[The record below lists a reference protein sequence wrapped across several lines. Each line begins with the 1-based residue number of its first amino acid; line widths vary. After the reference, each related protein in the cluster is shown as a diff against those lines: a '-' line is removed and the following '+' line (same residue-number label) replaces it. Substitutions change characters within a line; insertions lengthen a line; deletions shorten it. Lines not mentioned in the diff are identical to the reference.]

1 MSRPRFLA
9 DHDLNDYIVTGVF
22 RLEPLIEFRRAREAD
37 LARASD
43 DQVLEFAAANP
54 LLVVS
59 HDVTTM
65 TNAAYKRLK
74 MGLPLSGLF
83 LVEQT
88 TPVAAVIDSLILI
101 WSASELEE
109 WQGRV
114 QYLPL

>member
-9 DHDLNDYIVTGVF
+9 DHDLNDYIVAGVL
-22 RLEPLIEFRRAREAD
+22 RLEPSVQFLRARELG

-43 DQVLEFAAANP
+43 DQVLQFAVANP

-65 TNAAYKRLK
+65 SDAAYKRLGQ
-74 MGLPLSGLF
+74 GLPLTGLF
-83 LVEQT
+83 LVKQL
-88 TPVAAVIDSLILI
+88 TPVAAVIDSLVLI

-109 WQGRV
+109 WGGRV

>member
-9 DHDLNDYIVTGVF
+9 DHDLNDYIVAGVS
-22 RLEPLIEFRRAREAD
+22 RLEPLIEFRRAREVG
-37 LARASD
+37 LERASD
-43 DQVLEFAAANP
+43 DRVLEFAVGNP
-54 LLVVS
+54 LLVMS

-65 TNAAYKRLK
+65 SDAAYKRLET
-74 MGLPLSGLF
+74 GLPLSGLF
-83 LVEQT
+83 LVQQT
-88 TPVAAVIDSLILI
+88 APVAAVIDSLILI